1 MQVLGSPG
9 GFELTCDSTRGGMQ
23 EPAQVD
29 ADAEGKDVELQRN
42 AVAVVEFQVQMRS
55 RLEVDTGVEAVI
67 TD

>member
-1 MQVLGSPG
+1 MQVLGSP
-9 GFELTCDSTRGGMQ
+9 GFELTCDSTHGGTQ

-29 ADAEGKDVELQRN
+29 TDAEGKDVELQRY
-42 AVAVVEFQVQMRS
+42 AAAVVEFQVQMRS

>member
-1 MQVLGSPG
+1 
-9 GFELTCDSTRGGMQ
+9 MQ

-29 ADAEGKDVELQRN
+29 ADAEGKDVELQRY
-42 AVAVVEFQVQMRS
+42 AAAVVEFQVQMRS